1 MNELD
6 ILSLSNNKDYV
17 IGKVL
22 NFRNKDYLLLIEV
35 DNDDNLLDEKLIL
48 EKSKVNNTLLL
59 KEISDTLIFKI
70 VSQKFAKML
79 LEDLI

>member
-17 IGKVL
+17 IGKML
-22 NFRNKDYLLLIEV
+22 KFRDKEYLLLIEV

-70 VSQKFAKML
+70 VSQKSPFRG
-79 LEDLI
+79 I

>member
-17 IGKVL
+17 IGKML
-22 NFRNKDYLLLIEV
+22 KFRDKEYLLLIEV

-70 VSQKFAKML
+70 VSQ
-79 LEDLI
+79 

>member
-17 IGKVL
+17 IGKML
-22 NFRNKDYLLLIEV
+22 KFRDKEYLLLIEV